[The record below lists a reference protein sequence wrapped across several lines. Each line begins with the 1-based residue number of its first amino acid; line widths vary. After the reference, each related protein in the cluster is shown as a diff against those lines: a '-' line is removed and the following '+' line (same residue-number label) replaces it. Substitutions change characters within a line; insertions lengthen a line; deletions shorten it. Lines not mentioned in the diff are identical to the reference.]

1 MKKIVLLS
9 MVIAILAIAYVYALP
24 TGPSGPIVPISSERL
39 DSWGPQTIPA
49 LAGNITEFNTDTS
62 SITRTWQ
69 GYFGNI
75 TGAIVLG
82 DANNNT
88 LYDWD
93 LAMPQGEIFATR
105 TASVPAWSDVACS
118 TAAELEAEDTAMGIT
133 DQSIQEDAINRTFQV
148 LGSPEAQARYG
159 TTLAHPQF
167 WVADSQVNAN
177 TCAIAY
183 MYNATESESQYFREV
198 ILSDQASA
206 PIIYAAF
213 TAHTFSTAADVV
225 GFDGGEHDF
234 QMIVAEDGHG
244 TDTATTLYYFY
255 LELE

>member
-75 TGAIVLG
+75 SGTIVLG

-118 TAAELEAEDTAMGIT
+118 TAA
-133 DQSIQEDAINRTFQV
+133 
-148 LGSPEAQARYG
+148 
-159 TTLAHPQF
+159 
-167 WVADSQVNAN
+167 
-177 TCAIAY
+177 
-183 MYNATESESQYFREV
+183 ESESQYFREV